1 MEGTRQS
8 LLEEIIT
15 WATNKS
21 EQDNES
27 NTCWVYGSPGIGKTS
42 LAHSI
47 CASLH
52 ERKHLAGAFFCR
64 RDDPKL
70 SEPENILPTLIC
82 KLAITFSLFRSIVA
96 GALQNDANMT
106 PESMRDSLFL
116 DLIRSLPR
124 HPTHTLV
131 FVIDALDECGTP
143 QIRPGILAVLTDAAA
158 LAPWLKV
165 IITSRPEADIQRFFD
180 APTQSSNL
188 RYDLAVDGEA
198 SADLRTF
205 ARSQFD

>member
-1 MEGTRQS
+1 
-8 LLEEIIT
+8 
-15 WATNKS
+15 
-21 EQDNES
+21 
-27 NTCWVYGSPGIGKTS
+27 
-42 LAHSI
+42 
-47 CASLH
+47 
-52 ERKHLAGAFFCR
+52 
-64 RDDPKL
+64 
-70 SEPENILPTLIC
+70 
-82 KLAITFSLFRSIVA
+82 
-96 GALQNDANMT
+96 
-106 PESMRDSLFL
+106 MRDSLL
-116 DLIRSLPR
+116 PDLIRSLPR